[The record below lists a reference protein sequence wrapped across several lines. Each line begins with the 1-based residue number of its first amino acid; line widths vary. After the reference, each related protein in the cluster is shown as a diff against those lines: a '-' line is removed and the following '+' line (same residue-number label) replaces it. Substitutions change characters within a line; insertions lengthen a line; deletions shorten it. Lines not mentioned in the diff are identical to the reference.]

1 MKQLSVDLRKSFG
14 RQSSLFWHSSFLIR
28 QKVKVIGHEMLF
40 TKTEPSAD
48 VTNVGENSL
57 MIDQVEED
65 GEGECQDG
73 CQEDSRREVIRQTNS
88 LSGRL
93 EVLSLCD
100 DGNSAESMMLRRA
113 LGRTQHKL
121 ISALYD
127 TSEPLTRHRLT
138 EILSRQ
144 REALLSTRDVINA
157 RADCLVLND
166 IPANK
171 KITKKA
177 KLGRRSA
184 TVVSS
189 RTAMGTGLAM
199 MLNNPIEVESE
210 GDLYF
215 ANDCF
220 SEGFEIEEREMGGM
234 GSGMEGFGDGRGNGW
249 AEKTEEELYG
259 MGRLETDFYDRNIY
273 FSSPESQNYL
283 CEFD

>member
-1 MKQLSVDLRKSFG
+1 
-14 RQSSLFWHSSFLIR
+14 
-28 QKVKVIGHEMLF
+28 MLF

-249 AEKTEEELYG
+249 AEKT
-259 MGRLETDFYDRNIY
+259 
-273 FSSPESQNYL
+273 
-283 CEFD
+283 